1 MNKVLLSAYLI
12 SFHSLFSFAIEMD
25 YLGNPPTNLEI
36 SQVSTGKTDLLSSP
50 RVSGTD
56 LFIEVYSIFYH
67 QYYRELNDR
76 EFVEKLLKGGIPAF
90 DKYCHYADPDLKKL
104 EEEQQQGI
112 FYGIGLTLGQEKF
125 KGEIVLAAM
134 SVMDNSPAARAG
146 IQAGD
151 YIVAIASDG
160 VKKNAVSAD
169 DLSIQSAVQLIRGE
183 KNTKVFL
190 AVERKGEILEFVI
203 ARDEIKIEIL
213 YGKLAAPKVGY
224 LRLREFQGEDMLDDF
239 SLMVSSLQA
248 RGAKVLILDLR
259 NNPGGFLYQAVE
271 INNWFRSDDAGP
283 IVIIKTRR
291 NTESF
296 VGDEL
301 NAGKFKELPVIVLVN
316 KGSAS
321 ASEIVAAYLKN
332 YSKAIV
338 IGTTTFG
345 KGVGQSQ
352 FNLESGG
359 RLIMTSFEYLVGKN
373 FIKVHEIGV
382 KPTIEV
388 TNPKSVKSEADDMQL
403 KRAIEEAEKLL
414 K

>member
-1 MNKVLLSAYLI
+1 MNKILLSAYLI
-12 SFHSLFSFAIEMD
+12 SFHSLFSFAAWMD
-25 YLGNPPTNLEI
+25 YLGNPPANLETPQA
-36 SQVSTGKTDLLSSP
+36 SAEKTGLLSSP
-50 RVSGTD
+50 QVSGVD
-56 LFIEVYSIFYH
+56 LFVEVYSIFYH

-90 DKYCHYADPDLKKL
+90 DKYCHYADPDLKKI
-104 EEEQQQGI
+104 EEEQQQGS

-125 KGEIVLAAM
+125 KGEVVLAAM

-151 YIVAIASDG
+151 YIIAIASDG
-160 VKKNAVSAD
+160 IKENAILTD
-169 DLSIQSAVQLIRGE
+169 DLSIQNATQLIRGE

-203 ARDEIKIEIL
+203 ARDEIKIEVFE
-213 YGKLAAPKVGY
+213 GKLAAPKVGY
-224 LRLREFQGEDMLDDF
+224 LRLREFYGADMLDNF

-248 RGAKVLILDLR
+248 RGAKVLILDIR
-259 NNPGGFLYQAVE
+259 NNPGGFLYQAIA
-271 INNWFRSDDAGP
+271 INNWFRVDNGP
-283 IVIIKTRR
+283 IITVKTRR
-291 NTESF
+291 ETRVFTGNDQ
-296 VGDEL
+296 G
-301 NAGKFKELPVIVLVN
+301 AGRFKKLPVIVLVN

-352 FNLESGG
+352 FNLENGG
-359 RLIMTSFEYLVGKN
+359 KLVMTSFEYLVGEN
-373 FIKVHEIGV
+373 LIKVNEIGV

-388 TNPKSVKSEADDMQL
+388 TNPKSIKSEADDLQL
-403 KRAIEEAEKLL
+403 KRAIEEANKLI